1 MSIGTKY
8 IEEDCKKLF
17 PNADI
22 TRIDTDSVTREN
34 ILEKMSESSNSERKA
49 ALKKESELI
58 TEGLIEY
65 ESI

>member
-1 MSIGTKY
+1 MR
-8 IEEDCKKLF
+8 KKK
-17 PNADI
+17 
-22 TRIDTDSVTREN
+22 REN